1 MLISLTQ
8 GLRSR
13 IDIENS
19 DLSYI
24 NWHADT
30 HGKNAYA
37 VGRVSG
43 KLVKMHRLIMSR
55 KLGRELNK
63 NEIVDHINGDGLD
76 NRLLNLRIVDKH
88 ENSCNRYINGRIKSS
103 KYKGVSFNKAA
114 GKWSAHI
121 TNDGKRY
128 YLGLFAE
135 EEEAAKAYDKAS
147 ISMHGRYGYLNFP
160 AKNFR
165 KHVHKL

>member
-8 GLRSR
+8 GMRSR
-13 IDIENS
+13 IDVENS

-24 NWHADT
+24 NWHVNM
-30 HGKNAYA
+30 HGRNVYA

-63 NEIVDHINGDGLD
+63 TEIVDHINGNGLD
-76 NRLLNLRIVDKH
+76 NRLLNLRIVDKR
-88 ENSCNRYINGRIKSS
+88 ENACNRYINGGMKSS
-103 KYKGVSFNKAA
+103 KYKGVSFNKSA

-121 TNDGKRY
+121 TNDGKRH
-128 YLGLFAE
+128 YLGLFV
-135 EEEAAKAYDKAS
+135 EEEAAEAYDKAS
-147 ISMHGRYGYLNFP
+147 ISMHGRHGYLNFP
-160 AKNFR
+160 TKRFR
-165 KHVHKL
+165 KHIHKL